1 MTHIVEDFLAATR
14 GRAEAEVAKTPLLV
28 TSEVRLLREAI
39 GAVLEGHPGLS
50 VVGSCKDVGQALS
63 ALRDKP
69 GATVLLDA
77 SFPNRDYAIREIHVA
92 DPSAPILVFAI
103 SETEIDTVDWATAEA
118 AGYIPATADA
128 HVFAWCVERVNR
140 RGQACPATIAPQL
153 LQRVG
158 SSPCVGKTQLQSRV
172 ATDLSAREQQISRMI
187 AEGLSNKEI
196 ARQLHIGLSTTK
208 THVHNLLV
216 KLDLQRRGQIANWA
230 HKRES
235 RWE

>member
-1 MTHIVEDFLAATR
+1 MTQIVEDYLDATR
-14 GRAEAEVAKTPLLV
+14 GAAAEAAKIPLLV
-28 TSEVRLLREAI
+28 TSEGRLIREAI
-39 GAVLEGHPGLS
+39 AAVLEGHSGLS
-50 VVGSCKDVGQALS
+50 VVGLCENVAQALA

-77 SFPNRDYAIREIHVA
+77 SFPNGDYAIREIHVA
-92 DPSAPILVFAI
+92 DPSAPVLVFAI
-103 SETEIDTVDWATAEA
+103 SETEMDTIDWATTEA

-153 LQRVG
+153 FQRVG
-158 SSPCVGKTQLQSRV
+158 SSPCVGNAQLQSRV

-187 AEGLSNKEI
+187 AEGLCNKEI
-196 ARQLHIGLSTTK
+196 ARQLDIRLSTTK
-208 THVHNLLV
+208 THVHNVLG

-235 RWE
+235 RGG